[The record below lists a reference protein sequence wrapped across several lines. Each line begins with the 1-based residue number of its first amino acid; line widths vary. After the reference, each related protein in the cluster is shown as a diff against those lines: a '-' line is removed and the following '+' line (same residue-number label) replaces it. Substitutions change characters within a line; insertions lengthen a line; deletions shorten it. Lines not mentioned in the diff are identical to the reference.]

1 VIAAVPQCGTAF
13 VAYGVNLPTR
23 AKSESKTPTKRLIFF
38 AAILSLWILAVCFRL
53 VYMQVWHY
61 GEWEQRASR
70 QQSRTINVE
79 PRRGVI
85 YDRNGSELAMSIYV
99 DSIFAVPSEI
109 PDAESAASILGNV
122 LHADPQDILA
132 RMKASRNFAWV
143 MRKVDADTSQRVHN
157 LNLKGVYFRKEPKRF
172 YPRREL
178 ASQTLGYVGLDDE
191 GLGGIELEFNDDLQG
206 IPGRELISVDARRRF
221 FGRVERQPEPGQNIV
236 LTLDSTIQYIA
247 EKELAQ
253 GLQDTKAIAGTVVVQ
268 NPRTGEI
275 LALANFPTFNP
286 NVFNQVPKEA
296 LKNRAVSDV
305 YEPGSVFKTVTYS
318 SAIEEHLV
326 KPEDRIDCQNGSI
339 NVFGMQIHDHE
350 RLGMITAAEAYAHS
364 SDVAAIKVGMRLGD
378 QRFASYIKAYGFG
391 AQTGIELPGETR
403 GLSKPASRWSKV
415 SIGAI
420 SMGQEI
426 GVTPVQVIS
435 MVSTIANDGVYTPPR
450 IVAGELPPNAGPKQV
465 VFHPA
470 QQRRVISP
478 ETAVTMKKMMEGVV
492 LFGTARRAMLEGY
505 SVAGKTGTAQKV
517 DPKTG
522 TYSKTKYIASFV
534 GFAPVNEPALTIA
547 VILDSAEGLHQGGQV
562 CAPVWRRIAQQVLEY
577 MHVPHDVETKND
589 AKRQALIASAKDSDV
604 SDEASDH
611 LGTPL
616 VMNDTDTASA
626 TAEGSKPASASPAN
640 AAKDAQVKEAS
651 LRQSADTLS
660 VAVSASTSQPGV
672 AVPETVPPAGNGT
685 AILDVNGG
693 VVVPS
698 FVGKTLRS
706 AVESAQQ
713 TGVEIS
719 IVGGGIAREQF
730 PAPGS
735 HLPAGQR
742 VTVRFSR

>member
-1 VIAAVPQCGTAF
+1 M
-13 VAYGVNLPTR
+13 PTR
-23 AKSESKTPTKRLIFF
+23 AKPESKAPKRRLVLFT
-38 AAILSLWILAVCFRL
+38 AVLSLWIGAVCFRL
-53 VYMQVWHY
+53 VQMQMLHY
-61 GEWEQRASR
+61 GDWVQKALR

-79 PRRGVI
+79 PRRGII
-85 YDRNGSELAMSIYV
+85 YDRNGSELAMSIDV

-109 PDAESAASILGNV
+109 PEPETTAAILGNV
-122 LHADPQDILA
+122 LQLDPQDILA

-143 MRKVDADTSQRVHN
+143 LRKVDGETSQRVRD
-157 LNLKGVYFRKEPKRF
+157 LNLKGIYFRKEPKRF
-172 YPRREL
+172 YPKREL
-178 ASQTLGYVGLDDE
+178 ASQVLGYVGLDDE
-191 GLGGIELEFNDDLQG
+191 GLGGIELEFNDDLLG
-206 IPGRELISVDARRRF
+206 IPGRELISVDARRKW
-221 FGRVERQPEPGQNIV
+221 FGRVEREPEPGQNVV
-236 LTLDSTIQYIA
+236 LTIDSTIQYIA

-253 GLQDTKAIAGTVVVQ
+253 GIEDTKAIAGTVVVQ
-268 NPRTGEI
+268 DPRTGEI

-326 KPEDRIDCQNGSI
+326 KPDDRIDCQNGSI

-350 RLGMITAAEAYAHS
+350 RLGTITAAEAFAHS

-378 QRFASYIKAYGFG
+378 DRFYHYIKDYGFG
-391 AQTGIELPGETR
+391 ATTGIELPGETR
-403 GLSKPASRWSKV
+403 GLAKPVNRWSKV

-426 GVTPVQVIS
+426 GVTPLQVIS
-435 MVSTIANDGVYTPPR
+435 MVSTIAHDGIYTPPR

-470 QQRRVISP
+470 QQHRVVSA

-534 GFAPVNEPALTIA
+534 GFSPVNEPAVTIA

-562 CAPVWRRIAQQVLEY
+562 CAPVWRRIMQQVLQY
-577 MHVPHDVETKND
+577 MHVPRDLEVKPD
-589 AKRQALIASAKDSDV
+589 PRRQALMASAKQADI
-604 SDEASDH
+604 DESSDH
-611 LGTPL
+611 LGAPL
-616 VMNDTDTASA
+616 VMGDDANGATTEAANTPPAAPAANEPKAAKLMDSAAHDTETAANTQSANDPTLSDA
-626 TAEGSKPASASPAN
+626 TATPPGPSPGSGTVIV
-640 AAKDAQVKEAS
+640 D
-651 LRQSADTLS
+651 
-660 VAVSASTSQPGV
+660 VSAGP
-672 AVPETVPPAGNGT
+672 
-685 AILDVNGG
+685 
-693 VVVPS
+693 VVPS
-698 FVGKTLRS
+698 FVGKTVRG
-706 AVESAQQ
+706 AVETAQE
-713 TGVEIS
+713 TGLEIS
-719 IVGGGIAREQF
+719 VVGTGIARQQF
-730 PAPGS
+730 PSPGS